1 MGKIESPDCPDY
13 EKEDTEFPLLDD
25 IFSNFVIISK
35 YKILLDNSKKFTD
48 DEKTSISSRD

>member
-13 EKEDTEFPLLDD
+13 EKEDTEFHLLDD
-25 IFSNFVIISK
+25 IFSNFVLISK